1 MNSEDETESPIC
13 FKRMHPFRVPV
24 GDCHVRFTCLQ
35 TAAGSAVYHGS
46 CVIDERDDTTY
57 TNEECRK
64 IHNAR

>member
-1 MNSEDETESPIC
+1 MNSEDETERPIC

-24 GDCHVRFTCLQ
+24 GDFHVRFTCLQ